1 MRRSLTVCLLASYL
15 ATPGSSPQGA
25 AVYGDWSAAFNVG
38 SPVNTAD
45 YNDTYAILSRDELT
59 MYFTSDR
66 PGGVGVAPNDD
77 LWFTTRES
85 VASPWSEPQNLS
97 ALNTPAM
104 DSLAVL
110 SSDEHV
116 MFFHS
121 TRPGGCGAGDIWMT
135 RRHDRRS
142 QDWEPPTNLG
152 CVASGGT
159 VNTAATE
166 IAPALFENPETG
178 QITLFY
184 GSNRPGPPKDFDV
197 YASPVDEDGY
207 FGPGVLVP
215 EFSSAG
221 RDTRI
226 FIRRDGLEA
235 FITSDRPNGQGLIDI
250 WTSTRE
256 TLWDPWPPTSIDV
269 PSPVNGTCDDGS
281 PWLSRDGTRLY
292 FFSTRTAGLEC
303 GKRDIWYA
311 TREKIKQENAIEA
324 MVGRFNRMVARL
336 TGNH

>member
-1 MRRSLTVCLLASYL
+1 MRQSLTVGLLAWTL

-25 AVYGDWSAAFNVG
+25 EVYGDWSAAFNVG
-38 SPVNTAD
+38 QPVNTAE

-66 PGGVGVAPNDD
+66 PGGFGLDD
-77 LWFTTRES
+77 LWFATREFS
-85 VASPWSEPQNLS
+85 DAPWGTPQNLS
-97 ALNTPAM
+97 ALNTPAL

-135 RRHDRRS
+135 RRQDRRS
-142 QDWEPPTNLG
+142 QEWDPPVNLG
-152 CVASGGT
+152 CVGSGGT

-166 IAPALFENPETG
+166 IAPALFENPESG
-178 QITLFY
+178 QVTLFY
-184 GSNRPGPPKDFDV
+184 GSNRPGSQNFDV
-197 YASPVDEDGY
+197 YASPVGEDGY
-207 FGPGVLVP
+207 FAPGVLVP

-226 FIRRDGLEA
+226 FRRRDGLEV
-235 FITSDRPNGQGLIDI
+235 FITSDRFGGQGLIDI

-256 TLWDPWPPTSIDV
+256 TLSDPWPPTSIDV
-269 PSPVNGTCDDGS
+269 PSPVNGVCDDGS
-281 PWLSRDGTRLY
+281 PWLSRDGTKLY
-292 FFSTRTAGLEC
+292 FFSTRASGLLC
-303 GKRDIWYA
+303 GTKRDIWYA
-311 TREKIKQENAIEA
+311 TREKIKQENAIQA

-336 TGNH
+336 TGEPLS